1 MKKMMMAVVAC
12 CAMISTVLTACNN
25 AEKPVASVEQ
35 TELLIDLDSIMIVP
49 YMAFGA
55 SLDEVEKHMEMV
67 HDDYKVEQTD
77 SLVCYEEEGT
87 TTYGR
92 CYERGNRQ
100 IRFGFDDAEGSSL
113 AYTSYDYFFPVRLES
128 IMTELEKKG
137 FEDKGEVKFDDDNAD
152 ICYLFLSADEK
163 TEVLLS
169 KCERNGGSWA
179 ICFQPTD
186 INDLNHIVTRHEV
199 ILFINNIKKTV
210 LL

>member
-1 MKKMMMAVVAC
+1 MCRCGRKNLSYGILLRLGRWHFDIDGVNEGCQRNVAMAIC
-12 CAMISTVLTACNN
+12 L
-25 AEKPVASVEQ
+25 
-35 TELLIDLDSIMIVP
+35 
-49 YMAFGA
+49 
-55 SLDEVEKHMEMV
+55 
-67 HDDYKVEQTD
+67 

-128 IMTELEKKG
+128 IMTELERKG
-137 FEDKGEVKFDDDNAD
+137 FENKGEVKFDDDNAD

>member
-1 MKKMMMAVVAC
+1 MMMMAVVAC

-100 IRFGFDDAEGSSL
+100 IRFGFDYAEGSSL

-128 IMTELEKKG
+128 IMTELERKG
-137 FEDKGEVKFDDDNAD
+137 FENKGEVKFDDDNAD

-199 ILFINNIKKTV
+199 ILFINNIKKTI

>member
-67 HDDYKVEQTD
+67 HFDYKVEQTD
-77 SLVCYEEEGT
+77 SLVCYEEEGM

-92 CYERGNRQ
+92 CYERGNRK

-128 IMTELEKKG
+128 IMTELERKG
-137 FEDKGEVKFDDDNAD
+137 FENKGEVKFDDDNAD

>member
-1 MKKMMMAVVAC
+1 MMMAVVAC

-67 HDDYKVEQTD
+67 HYDYKVEQTD
-77 SLVCYEEEGT
+77 SLVCYEEEGM

-100 IRFGFDDAEGSSL
+100 IIFGFDDAEGSSL

-128 IMTELEKKG
+128 IMTELERKG
-137 FEDKGEVKFDDDNAD
+137 FENKGEVKFDDDNAD

-199 ILFINNIKKTV
+199 ILVINNIKKTI